1 MNLQKSCTLFTFPIL
16 CFLFVACQ
24 QEKPALSALFTP
36 LSARANYEN
45 TLKES
50 ATLGKNK
57 LVEWD
62 SIGKLAFVQHVEIPT
77 PYRQTGFFLK
87 GRAEVLAF
95 EVPLKIGEQI
105 DVQLKSDT
113 LGAQLFMDFFQ
124 KKNGRW
130 YPIFKSTAA
139 KTSFHF
145 VVPQS
150 DTFLLRIQ
158 PEFHK
163 DANYELKILKN
174 PTYAFPVKGRAYE
187 DVWSFWGDERDAGK
201 RKHEGIDVF
210 AKRGEPL
217 IAVTKGYV
225 AEVGDKGLG
234 GKQIYLR
241 DADNNNAIYY
251 AHLDKQLVKQGQTV
265 EVGDTIGL
273 VGNTG
278 NASGTH
284 PHLHFGIYL
293 PGGTGAVDPLPFVKK
308 HRNRFLRNA
317 AVIKPDMLN
326 QGTTFNNANF
336 RSKPKGKN
344 SLIKKL
350 VNGTPV
356 ELLGASGRWYHV
368 RTLDG
373 EVGFIH
379 FTYVKQ
385 VKATVLS

>member
-1 MNLQKSCTLFTFPIL
+1 LNSQKSRSLFATLFCSL
-16 CFLFVACQ
+16 LFIACQ
-24 QEKPALSALFTP
+24 QEKPTLSALFTP
-36 LSARANYEN
+36 LSARVKYEN
-45 TLKES
+45 TLKET
-50 ATLGKNK
+50 ANFDKNK
-57 LVEWD
+57 LIEWD
-62 SIGKLAFVQHVEIPT
+62 SIGNLAFTHNVEIPT

-95 EVPLKIGEQI
+95 NIPLKIGEQI
-105 DVQLKSDT
+105 DIQLTSDT
-113 LGAQLFMDFFQ
+113 AGIQLFMDFFE
-124 KKNGRW
+124 KRAGRW
-130 YPIFKSTAA
+130 HPILKSKEGQTA
-139 KTSFHF
+139 FHF

-158 PEFHK
+158 PQFHK

-187 DVWSFWGDERDAGK
+187 DVWSFWGDDRDAGK

-217 IAVTKGYV
+217 IAVTKGIV

-241 DADNNNAIYY
+241 DAKTNNAIYY
-251 AHLDKQLVKQGQTV
+251 AHLHKQLVKQGQKV

-278 NASGTH
+278 NARTTH

-293 PGGTGAVDPLPFVKK
+293 PNGGGAVDPLPFVKK
-308 HRNRFLRNA
+308 HRNRFLNNA
-317 AVIKPDMLN
+317 AIIKPDILN
-326 QGTTFNNANF
+326 QGITLNNANF
-336 RSKPKGKN
+336 RRKPNGKN

-350 VNGTPV
+350 KNGSPV

-373 EVGFIH
+373 EVGFLH

-385 VKATVLS
+385 LQATVLS

>member
-1 MNLQKSCTLFTFPIL
+1 LNLQKSCTLFATFIL

-24 QEKPALSALFTP
+24 QKEPTLSSLFTP

-45 TLKES
+45 RLKENKDYD
-50 ATLGKNK
+50 KNK

-62 SIGKLAFVQHVEIPT
+62 SISNLAFSKNVEIPT

-95 EVPLKIGEQI
+95 EVPLKLGEQI
-105 DVQLKSDT
+105 DIQLTSDT
-113 LGAQLFMDFFQ
+113 ADIQLFMDFFQ
-124 KKNGRW
+124 KIDGHW
-130 YPIFKSTAA
+130 HPILKSKEGQTA
-139 KTSFHF
+139 FHF
-145 VVPQS
+145 VVPKS
-150 DTFLLRIQ
+150 ETFLLRIQ
-158 PEFHK
+158 PQFHK
-163 DANYELKILKN
+163 AANYELKILKH
-174 PTYAFPVKGRAYE
+174 PTYAFPVKGRKYE

-251 AHLDKQLVKQGQTV
+251 AHLHKQLVVQGQTV

-293 PGGTGAVDPLPFVKK
+293 PGGQGAVDPLPFVKK
-308 HRNRFLRNA
+308 HRNRFLNNVA
-317 AVIKPDMLN
+317 IIKPDIIN
-326 QGTTFNNANF
+326 QGITINDANF

-350 VNGTPV
+350 KNGSPI
-356 ELLGASGRWYHV
+356 ELLGAAGRWYHV

-373 EVGFIH
+373 EVGFLH
-379 FTYVKQ
+379 FSYVKQ
-385 VKATVLS
+385 LKATVLS

>member
-1 MNLQKSCTLFTFPIL
+1 MNLQKSCALFTSFLL

-24 QEKPALSALFTP
+24 QKPPTLSSLFTP

-45 TLKES
+45 TLTEKE
-50 ATLGKNK
+50 GFDKNK

-62 SIGKLAFVQHVEIPT
+62 AIGNLAFSKNVEIPT

-87 GRAEVLAF
+87 GKAEVLAF
-95 EVPLKIGEQI
+95 EIPLKLGEQI
-105 DVQLKSDT
+105 DIQLNSDT
-113 LGAQLFMDFFQ
+113 ADIQLFMDFFQ
-124 KKNGRW
+124 KIDGHW
-130 YPIFKSTAA
+130 HPILKSKEGQTA
-139 KTSFHF
+139 FHF
-145 VVPQS
+145 VVPNS
-150 DTFLLRIQ
+150 ETFLLRIQ
-158 PEFHK
+158 PELNK

-174 PTYAFPVKGRAYE
+174 PTYAFPVQGRKYE

-217 IAVTKGYV
+217 IAVTKGFV

-241 DADNNNAIYY
+241 DAANNNAIYY
-251 AHLDKQLVKQGQTV
+251 AHLDKQLVVQGQEV

-293 PGGTGAVDPLPFVKK
+293 PSGAGAVDPLPFVKK
-308 HRNRFLRNA
+308 HRNKFLRNVA
-317 AVIKPDMLN
+317 IIKPDILN
-326 QGTTFNNANF
+326 QGITFNDANF
-336 RSKPKGKN
+336 RSKPNGKN

-350 VNGTPV
+350 KNGSPV

-373 EVGFIH
+373 EVGFLH
-379 FTYVKQ
+379 FSYVTQ
-385 VKATVLS
+385 LKANILS